1 MGKNRGFNSPFK
13 GLQIELPKAPARPPK
28 ETRTK
33 PEARPQPLEEEPTE
47 EALFLSAMGDVQ
59 PIAGRDQKLERPPVE
74 KRVRIRRSEDE
85 EALAELEAL
94 VNGEQ
99 IFEMHESEEFLSGV
113 APGVNHQ
120 LLGQLRRGEHSHRR
134 HIDLHGLSREEAK
147 VELARFISDS
157 RRSGERCVL
166 VVTGRGRKSPGGISV
181 LRESLPRWLTR
192 HPNRPHVLAFCTAR
206 PHDGG
211 PGAFYVLLRR
221 PGVRPFGG

>member
-1 MGKNRGFNSPFK
+1 MGKDRGFNSPFK
-13 GLQIELPKAPARPPK
+13 GLKVELPKKPAPKP
-28 ETRTK
+28 K
-33 PEARPQPLEEEPTE
+33 PEPKPEPIVDEPTE
-47 EALFLSAMGDVQ
+47 EELFLSAMGDVER
-59 PIAGRDQKLERPPVE
+59 ISGRDHKLERPAIE
-74 KRVRIRRSEDE
+74 KRVRVGRSEDE
-85 EALAELEAL
+85 EAVAQLEAL

-120 LLGQLRRGEHSHRR
+120 LLGQLRRGEHSYRR
-134 HIDLHGLSREEAK
+134 HIDLHGHSREQAK
-147 VELARFISDS
+147 AELAKFISEN
-157 RRSGERCVL
+157 RRNGERCVL
-166 VVTGRGRKSPGGISV
+166 VVTGRGRKSPGGVSV

-221 PGVRPFGG
+221 PGVRPFGS